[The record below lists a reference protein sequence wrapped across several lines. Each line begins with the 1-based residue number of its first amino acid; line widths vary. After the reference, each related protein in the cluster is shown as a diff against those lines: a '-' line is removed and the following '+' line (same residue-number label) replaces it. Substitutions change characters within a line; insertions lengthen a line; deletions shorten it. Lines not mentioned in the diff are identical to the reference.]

1 MRGKRLQVARML
13 HQDERSGM
21 GLEELARLA
30 ETTAEA
36 VRHYVEQGL
45 LGEEAQQRG
54 QESFF
59 GEGELYL
66 VRRIEQLR
74 VEYGVPSEAAGLILD
89 LAARVE
95 ELESEIRSL
104 REALG
109 R

>member
-1 MRGKRLQVARML
+1 MKGKRLQVAHML
-13 HQDERSGM
+13 CHERRSEM

-30 ETTAEA
+30 ETTAEV
-36 VRHYVEQGL
+36 VRTYVEQGL
-45 LGEEAQQRG
+45 LGEEMRKGGAHV
-54 QESFF
+54 F

-74 VEYGVPSEAAGLILD
+74 VEYGVPSQAAGMILD

-104 REALG
+104 REAIG

>member
-1 MRGKRLQVARML
+1 MKGKRLQAARVVGQG
-13 HQDERSGM
+13 HAGM

-36 VRHYVEQGL
+36 VRNYVELGL
-45 LGEEAQQRG
+45 LGEEVQRRG
-54 QESFF
+54 QEVFF

-74 VEYGVPSEAAGLILD
+74 VEHGVPSQAAGIILD

>member
-1 MRGKRLQVARML
+1 MKGKRLQVARML
-13 HQDERSGM
+13 CQESRFEI
-21 GLEELARLA
+21 GLEEFARLA
-30 ETTAEA
+30 ETTAEV
-36 VRHYVEQGL
+36 VRAYVEQGL
-45 LGEEAQQRG
+45 LGEEIQRSG
-54 QESFF
+54 AYAF

-74 VEYGVPSEAAGLILD
+74 VEYGVPSEAAGVILD

-104 REALG
+104 REAMG

>member
-13 HQDERSGM
+13 CQGHKLEV
-21 GLEELARLA
+21 GLEEFARLA
-30 ETTAEA
+30 ETTAEV
-36 VRHYVEQGL
+36 VRAYVEQGL
-45 LGEEAQQRG
+45 LGEEVRRA
-54 QESFF
+54 EACTF
-59 GEGELYL
+59 GEGELYF

-74 VEYGVPSEAAGLILD
+74 VEYGVPSQAAGLILD

-104 REALG
+104 REAMG